1 MTLGNQ
7 RQPYETFKLTYNNGN
22 LQIQATGHYRVYVSI
37 WTRCNW
43 DTGAVAFVTK
53 KNGYNWLIE
62 A

>member
-1 MTLGNQ
+1 MTLTDSRNAYG
-7 RQPYETFKLTYNNGN
+7 TFGGRMNATI
-22 LQIQATGHYRVYVSI
+22 QIRATGYYRVFVSV

-53 KNGYNWLIE
+53 KNGYNLIE